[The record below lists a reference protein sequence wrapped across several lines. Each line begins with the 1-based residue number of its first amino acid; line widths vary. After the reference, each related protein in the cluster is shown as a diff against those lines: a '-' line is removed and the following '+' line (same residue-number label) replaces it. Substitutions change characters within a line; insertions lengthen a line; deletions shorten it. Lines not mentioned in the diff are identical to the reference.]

1 MSKIKAENADQVP
14 AVETETTI
22 DDDYWLTDDERA
34 AIAEVDA
41 KAAETEETP
50 AAETVAETDPE
61 PKAEETA
68 ETVAAETQAEE
79 AETKPEE
86 TAATATTSGPEEI
99 DIPDQSVPDVAPL
112 QTKLKEVRTELRGL
126 RTKYDEGEITSDEYD
141 AKTEALEDTRDQ
153 LNRQIASVETRTQL
167 IAESNQAVIVGISAE
182 AKKIGI
188 DYSNPVL
195 AVAYDK
201 ALETHAAAG
210 LGFKAAARK
219 AHADIMALMGKTA
232 GKTEPKA
239 EAKTEETTEVKPAP
253 KRDKPDLS
261 VVPKTLSRLPNASS
275 PTAESDAVARFDR
288 MSPAEQ
294 EAWMETANE
303 AQIKLVMNR

>member
-1 MSKIKAENADQVP
+1 MSKIKAENAEQVS
-14 AVETETTI
+14 AVETETAI
-22 DDDYWLTDDERA
+22 DDAYWLTDDERA

-41 KAAETEETP
+41 KTAETEETP

-86 TAATATTSGPEEI
+86 TAATATTAEPEEI
-99 DIPDQSVPDVAPL
+99 DIPDQAVPDVAPL

-167 IAESNQAVIVGISAE
+167 IAESNQAFIVGISAE

-195 AVAYDK
+195 ALAYDK

-239 EAKTEETTEVKPAP
+239 EAKTAP